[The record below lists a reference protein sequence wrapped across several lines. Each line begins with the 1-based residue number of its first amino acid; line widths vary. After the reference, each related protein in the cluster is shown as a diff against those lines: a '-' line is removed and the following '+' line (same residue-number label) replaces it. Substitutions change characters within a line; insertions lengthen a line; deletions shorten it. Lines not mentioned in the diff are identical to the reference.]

1 METHSREWA
10 PSRSS
15 VAVAWAFAIF
25 ASSVGIAFAAFGA
38 SASRWTSEDW
48 SFAGFSVIL
57 LLEYLVLFGLPAA
70 AISAGAMSLV
80 QLMLRRVRWP
90 AVAKI
95 GIASI
100 GIFVISGAVETL
112 TLPLVYNLP
121 LPLPGDPQ
129 FIVVAALCVQAVV
142 SVGVAVTLSIERSMS
157 RSRGRW

>member
-1 METHSREWA
+1 METRSREWT

-25 ASSVGIAFAAFGA
+25 VSSVGIAFAAFGA

-80 QLMLRRVRWP
+80 QLMLRRARWP

-95 GIASI
+95 VIASI
-100 GIFVISGAVETL
+100 GIFVISGAAEAL
-112 TLPLVYNLP
+112 ALPLV
-121 LPLPGDPQ
+121 
-129 FIVVAALCVQAVV
+129 
-142 SVGVAVTLSIERSMS
+142 
-157 RSRGRW
+157 